1 MKKILFASAECAP
14 FVKTGGLGAVVGSLP
29 KQLNHKKYDVRVV
42 LPDYHCIDAKWR
54 EQMETL
60 VTFPMYLGWR
70 MQTVTVKTLKY
81 EGIVYYFIENNF
93 YFCGDSPYY
102 DMWVDIEKF
111 SYFSKAVLEM
121 LSYLEF
127 EPDIIHCHDWQSSLV
142 PVFLKAFY
150 CADPFYRNIKTVMT
164 IHNLKFQGITEI
176 DRLKDITGLP
186 DDMFTYD
193 KLEYNNSANLL
204 KGGLVF
210 ADKITTVSKT
220 YAEEIKQPEYGE
232 GLDSVL
238 QHRSDDLCG
247 IVNGIDYNE
256 FNPATDTMI
265 AQTYDARTFRKE
277 KVKNKRALQEQLGL
291 PVDDKKFMVGIVSR
305 LTDQKGLDLI
315 QAVMDELCT
324 DDIQLVVLGTG
335 DEQYENMFRHYDWKY
350 HDRVSAQIY
359 YSNELSHKI
368 YAGCDA
374 FLMPS
379 LFEPC
384 GLSQLMALRYGTVPI
399 VRETGG
405 LKDTVEPYNEYEGK
419 GTGFSFAN
427 YNAHEMLDT
436 INYAKYIY
444 YNKKREWNKIIDR
457 AMAADFSWN
466 TSAKKY
472 QELYDWLIGY

>member
-150 CADPFYRNIKTVMT
+150 CAAPFYRNIKTVMT

-204 KGGLVF
+204 KG
-210 ADKITTVSKT
+210 
-220 YAEEIKQPEYGE
+220 
-232 GLDSVL
+232 
-238 QHRSDDLCG
+238 
-247 IVNGIDYNE
+247 
-256 FNPATDTMI
+256 
-265 AQTYDARTFRKE
+265 
-277 KVKNKRALQEQLGL
+277 
-291 PVDDKKFMVGIVSR
+291 
-305 LTDQKGLDLI
+305 
-315 QAVMDELCT
+315 
-324 DDIQLVVLGTG
+324 
-335 DEQYENMFRHYDWKY
+335 
-350 HDRVSAQIY
+350 
-359 YSNELSHKI
+359 
-368 YAGCDA
+368 
-374 FLMPS
+374 
-379 LFEPC
+379 
-384 GLSQLMALRYGTVPI
+384 
-399 VRETGG
+399 
-405 LKDTVEPYNEYEGK
+405 
-419 GTGFSFAN
+419 
-427 YNAHEMLDT
+427 
-436 INYAKYIY
+436 
-444 YNKKREWNKIIDR
+444 
-457 AMAADFSWN
+457 
-466 TSAKKY
+466 
-472 QELYDWLIGY
+472 